1 MKRLIQYSILLV
13 LAIGLATGILW
24 ARGKSHDELCT
35 SVVVEV
41 VNADS
46 TSFVTPKGVLNDL
59 KSQGVKLVGKRMGD
73 INASDLEEVLRQSP
87 YLENADIVK
96 CQDGRVL
103 IRVSQLV
110 PVLRVFD
117 GTESYY
123 VNRAGKR
130 MMATPNYH
138 CDVPVVQG
146 HFSRAYPVTRI
157 LPLVDYVEKDSLLH
171 SLVTMYCVRDT
182 NNIIIVPNISGHV
195 VNIGNAQGFE
205 NKFAKL
211 RLFYDQVMPKKDNR
225 LKIRYSEEQMEWMK
239 ANESNVWAFFIQ
251 NNLLYEKDFSRYHNF
266 VDDAPKT
273 NAFKDSAPRT
283 THYIGWQIVRKYME
297 NNKCSMKELFNNTDS
312 QAILAASKYKP

>member
-211 RLFYDQVMPKKDNR
+211 RLFYDQVMPKRGWNTYDTISVKWSHQVVATR
-225 LKIRYSEEQMEWMK
+225 RVKAVQQVIEEDPEDDEQFPDIETLTPGSAATAK
-239 ANESNVWAFFIQ
+239 KEQEAAAAAAATESSANDKKKKKKQ
-251 NNLLYEKDFSRYHNF
+251 N
-266 VDDAPKT
+266 
-273 NAFKDSAPRT
+273 
-283 THYIGWQIVRKYME
+283 
-297 NNKCSMKELFNNTDS
+297 
-312 QAILAASKYKP
+312 

>member
-35 SVVVEV
+35 CVVVEV

-211 RLFYDQVMPKKDNR
+211 RLFYDQVMPKRGWNTYDTISVKWSHQVVATRRVKAVQQVIEEDPEDDEQFPDIETLTPGSAATAKKEQEQEAAAAATATESSANDKDKN
-225 LKIRYSEEQMEWMK
+225 KK
-239 ANESNVWAFFIQ
+239 Q
-251 NNLLYEKDFSRYHNF
+251 N
-266 VDDAPKT
+266 
-273 NAFKDSAPRT
+273 
-283 THYIGWQIVRKYME
+283 
-297 NNKCSMKELFNNTDS
+297 
-312 QAILAASKYKP
+312 